1 MNFIGMTMNKTL
13 LYSLLLLFTFGL
25 GNAAF
30 GQDQE
35 KREKIKTLKI
45 AFFTERLNLTPEE
58 ASVFWPLYNEHESA
72 KETLRESQRE
82 QLSTRFN
89 NLDGISEEEA
99 QQALQQYLSMEE
111 KEEELD
117 KAFYLK
123 IAEEFSAVRTL
134 KLFQAEREFRR
145 RLLQEYRK
153 RRGRP

>member
-1 MNFIGMTMNKTL
+1 MNKTL

-82 QLSTRFN
+82 QLSARFN